1 MCLCFAFVNR
11 LFPAIIVP
19 VVLSCFAGAAVAQHV
34 SDTDDLQ
41 LWNDIA
47 LTVPISRKVEFNAV
61 GTLWLG
67 GDISRS
73 EHYRFTAGITY
84 KPFKLISIAPYTAFI
99 SARNSTGRLRYEYR
113 TGLKLGYRFP
123 FTAVALSHKSNFEI
137 RSRPGRNSWRYRPS
151 ITIKKKL
158 PEAFVKG
165 TSVYATEELFYDS
178 IPSRFSRNRIS
189 FGFEKVVNK
198 KFAIDLYYLYQ
209 GDNFSRPASIHVI
222 GANWKISL

>member
-1 MCLCFAFVNR
+1 MYPFSAFVNR
-11 LFPAIIVP
+11 LIPALIVP
-19 VVLSCFAGAAVAQHV
+19 LLFCCFADAVAAQQV
-34 SDTDDLQ
+34 GDTDDLQ
-41 LWNDIA
+41 LWNDIT
-47 LTVPISRKVEFNAV
+47 LTVPITRKVEFNAA

-67 GDISRS
+67 HDVSRA
-73 EHYRFTAGITY
+73 EFIRFTTGITY
-84 KPFKLISIAPYTAFI
+84 KPFKLISIAPYMAFI

-113 TGLKLGYRFP
+113 PGLKLGYRFP
-123 FTAVALSHKSNFEI
+123 FSVVALSHKSNFEL

-178 IPSRFSRNRIS
+178 IPGRFSRNRIS
-189 FGFEKVVNK
+189 FGFEKAVNK
-198 KFAIDLYYLYQ
+198 NFAIDLYYLYQ